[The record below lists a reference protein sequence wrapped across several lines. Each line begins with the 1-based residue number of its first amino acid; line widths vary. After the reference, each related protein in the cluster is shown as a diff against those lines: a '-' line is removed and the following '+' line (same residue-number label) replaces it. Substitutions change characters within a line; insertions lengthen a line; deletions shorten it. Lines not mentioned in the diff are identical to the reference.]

1 MSTDT
6 ETFATVPLFEGLEYT
21 DIGRILK
28 ISENVSASAGD
39 VILREGEP
47 GDAFY
52 IISAGAFEVRKG
64 ANVLARLEGLSFF
77 GEMSLVSEA
86 PRVAD
91 VVCDE
96 HHCRARREIV
106 KLLAA
111 YAEAE
116 ELINIGA
123 YAAGS
128 NADCDVAIAL
138 KPRID
143 AFLRQGIEERAEYPQ
158 ICRGLLELAEAA
170 NTERKK
176 KEKGIKA

>member
-6 ETFATVPLFEGLEYT
+6 ETFATVPLFEGLEHT

-91 VVCDE
+91 VVCVEDGRLKKVSIE
-96 HHCRARREIV
+96 RFNQLLEISDI
-106 KLLAA
+106 AA
-111 YAEAE
+111 YKMIHAMSR
-116 ELINIGA
+116 I
-123 YAAGS
+123 
-128 NADCDVAIAL
+128 IAQRL
-138 KPRID
+138 SR
-143 AFLRQGIEERAEYPQ
+143 
-158 ICRGLLELAEAA
+158 LEDRLVH
-170 NTERKK
+170 
-176 KEKGIKA
+176 